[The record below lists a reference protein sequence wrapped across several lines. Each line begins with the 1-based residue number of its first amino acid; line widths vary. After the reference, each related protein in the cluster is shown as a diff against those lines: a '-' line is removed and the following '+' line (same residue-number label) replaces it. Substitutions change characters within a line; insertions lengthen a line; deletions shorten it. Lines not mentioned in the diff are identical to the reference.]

1 VIVETGE
8 EGECT
13 VFSARAKV
21 FEFDGSWHER
31 GVGVLKLNLSKAPEE
46 EGENEEEEEGSVENP
61 QKARYILRSDGSQRV
76 VLNSPIT
83 KDFTIGKNTQGEKPD
98 GTVLL
103 FRGFLAGQSQSKSLT
118 VKVCI
123 TTSLKKLKTN

>member
-1 VIVETGE
+1 
-8 EGECT
+8 

-31 GVGVLKLNLSKAPEE
+31 GVGVLKLNLSKPPEE
-46 EGENEEEEEGSVENP
+46 EGQEEEEDDEKP

-76 VLNSPIT
+76 VLNSPIY
-83 KDFTIGKNTQGEKPD
+83 KDFLIGKNTQGEKPD
-98 GTVLL
+98 GSVLL

-118 VKVCI
+118 VKVCFAI
-123 TTSLKKLKTN
+123 YNKEFGLIELR